1 MEHTNQPERA
11 SFERWQQRREQRR
24 KREKRHSVISISI
37 IAVLLVA
44 ALGIWRL
51 NSRNIILEVN
61 GTAMEP
67 ALFQGDRVLC
77 KRNAQIQRKDLV
89 AFYYEDQ
96 LLIKRVIAG
105 PGQKVNI
112 MDDGS
117 VYVDGVKMQEPYAA
131 NVQLGQCD
139 RDFPYV
145 VPEGE
150 YFVLSDDRSNTVDS
164 RYSGFGCVSQDQI
177 IGKITRKLG

>member
-11 SFERWQQRREQRR
+11 SFERWKQRREQRR
-24 KREKRHSVISISI
+24 KQERRHSVIRISI
-37 IAVLLVA
+37 IVVLIVA
-44 ALGIWRL
+44 AIGIWNF
-51 NSRNIILEVN
+51 NSKNLVLKVN
-61 GTAMEP
+61 GTSMAPTVLE
-67 ALFQGDRVLC
+67 GDVVVC
-77 KRNAQIQRKDLV
+77 QKNAQIQRKDVV

-112 MDDGS
+112 MDDGI
-117 VYVDGVKMQEPYAA
+117 VYVDEVKMHEPYAV

-139 RDFPYV
+139 IDFPYV

-150 YFVLSDDRSNTVDS
+150 YFVLGDDRAESVDS

-177 IGKITRKLG
+177 IGKFTRKLW